1 MALVATQLRLFNP
14 ARHRKWLFFA
24 MTYASAITGYDRFWN
39 YGTTFIVLDR
49 TKTML
54 LGARSAIQAG
64 HCNCPTIANCPVR
77 TATIRAPMLATIGIM
92 PSA

>member
-1 MALVATQLRLFNP
+1 MALAKTELRLFNT
-14 ARHRKWLFFA
+14 ARRRKWLFFP
-24 MTYASAITGYDRFWN
+24 MTYSKSITGYGEFWN
-39 YGTTFIVLDR
+39 YGTPFIVLDR

-54 LGARSAIQAG
+54 LGASSAIQAG
-64 HCNCPTIANCPVR
+64 QCNCPTIANCPVR